1 MANLKGI
8 REKIKNSSDY
18 SPEFSL
24 YDDQLDEL
32 INDAFYSIWTS
43 KQWTFTSKA
52 STIRTHPDMMSGT
65 DTEHTGAALSVTAAV
80 THGDRKVVFSHNM
93 DRLGKINVWEG
104 QPISIQ
110 NQEYIIS
117 VILDDKTLL
126 LDQAFYG
133 KTNAVEAVWRIKKR
147 FYALPEDCLELQYF
161 GLRDYPYNDVT
172 TYGKAAGILPRR
184 EETHDMR
191 ADTFAPEALA
201 YIPTAPANIPSA
213 ESLSLVSASVAGGTM
228 TAGFY
233 ELCWAFVKEGK
244 ISALSDPIVVE
255 VLAANNAIT
264 GTFLGWDGTTIL
276 SDGYQSND
284 LSAPQW
290 EGYRKVVFWNKNL
303 NRANGERKGLPCWLQ
318 VINGG
323 STRNAT
329 AYLYQALYS
338 DTIPTFN
345 LLYDNQFDNG
355 SKRYI
360 DIDGQHQEIRPYPRI
375 NGWDYEQQWI
385 ADVQEHDYFREYV
398 IRYYKKPQDLLLDS
412 DSPEMP
418 YEFHQLISFKAM
430 EELYLKFGNPGLSNV
445 YAARYAKEMKNLEK
459 RYVSHS
465 DLVIRRGQFGVS
477 VGTRAGILY
486 GASVKYNG

>member
-52 STIRTHPDMMSGT
+52 STIRTHPDMTSST
-65 DTEHTGAALSVTAAV
+65 DTEHSGAALSVTAAV
-80 THGDRKVVFSHNM
+80 THLDRKVTFSALM

-117 VILDDKTLL
+117 VILDDQTLL
-126 LDQAFYG
+126 LDKAYYG
-133 KTNAVEAVWRIKKR
+133 KTDAADATWVIKKR
-147 FYALPEDCLELQYF
+147 YYTLPEDCLELQYF
-161 GLRDYPYNDVT
+161 GLRDYPYNDISS
-172 TYGKAAGILPRR
+172 YGKAAGILPRR

-191 ADTFAPEALA
+191 VDTTATEALA
-201 YIPTAPANIPSA
+201 YIPTAAANIPSA
-213 ESLSLVSASVAGGTM
+213 ESLSLVSATIAGGTM

-244 ISALSDPIVVE
+244 ISALSDPVVVE
-255 VLAANNAIT
+255 VLAANNGIT
-264 GTFLGWDGTTIL
+264 GTFLGWDGSTIL
-276 SDGYQSND
+276 SDSYQSND
-284 LSAPQW
+284 QTAPQW

-303 NRANGERKGLPCWLQ
+303 NRTNGERKGLPCWLQ
-318 VINGG
+318 VVTGG
-323 STRNAT
+323 STRNSKQ
-329 AYLYQALYS
+329 YLNQALFS

-345 LLYDNQFDNG
+345 ILYNNQLDNG

-375 NGWDYEQQWI
+375 NGWDYEQEFI
-385 ADVQEHDYFREYV
+385 GDVQEHDYFREYV
-398 IRYYKKPQDLLLDS
+398 VRYYKKPRDLLLDS

-430 EELYLKFGNPGLSNV
+430 EELYLKFGNTGLSNV
-445 YAARYAKEMKNLEK
+445 YAARFSKEMTNLEK

-486 GASVKYNG
+486 SDSVKYNG